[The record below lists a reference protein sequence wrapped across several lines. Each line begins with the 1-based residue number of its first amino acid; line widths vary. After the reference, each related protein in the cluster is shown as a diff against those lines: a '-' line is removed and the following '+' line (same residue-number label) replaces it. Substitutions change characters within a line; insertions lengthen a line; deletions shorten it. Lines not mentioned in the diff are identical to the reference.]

1 MLRDNQFKCKRCKI
15 TEKAENSDMEKVFLD
30 GQAIEVV
37 QRFGYEIRLKHKEEP
52 VLV

>member
-1 MLRDNQFKCKRCKI
+1 MET
-15 TEKAENSDMEKVFLD
+15 TENLNMEKVFLD

-37 QRFGYEIRLKHKEEP
+37 QRFATLEIRLKHKEEP